1 MELQEKV
8 ALVTGGG
15 TGIGRA
21 ASLLLARE
29 GAAVAVNY
37 SRSEAEAEETAAEIR
52 AAGGRAMAVRA
63 DVSQDAA
70 VEEMVRRVIQ
80 EWGRLDILVNNA
92 GTTFFVDHTELDA
105 LTEAM
110 WDRILAVNLKGLFFC
125 CRAAARVMKREGS
138 GRIVNVAS
146 VAGFTGLGSSIAYSA
161 SKAGV
166 ISVTKS
172 LARALA
178 PEILVNAVAPGVV
191 ETRWIAG
198 RDEFRAR
205 GLTGTPLE
213 RLAQP
218 EDVADAILYLTKT
231 DFVTGQVIT
240 VDGGRTL

>member
-1 MELQEKV
+1 MQLEDRV

-29 GAAVAVNY
+29 GAAVAVNF

-52 AAGGRAMAVRA
+52 AAGGRAMAVQA
-63 DVSQDAA
+63 DVAEDAA
-70 VEEMVRRVIQ
+70 VEGMVRRVVQ

-92 GTTFFVDHTELDA
+92 GMTFFVDHTDLDA

-125 CRAAARVMKREGS
+125 CRAAARVMQREGS

-146 VAGFTGLGSSIAYSA
+146 VAGLTGRGSSIAYAA
-161 SKAGV
+161 SKAGA

-172 LARALA
+172 LAIALA
-178 PEILVNAVAPGVV
+178 PEILVNAVAPGFV
-191 ETRWIAG
+191 ETRWTAG
-198 RDEFRAR
+198 RDEYRSFC
-205 GLTGTPLE
+205 LTGTPLE
-213 RLAQP
+213 RVAEP
-218 EDVADAILYLTKT
+218 EDVADAILYLAKT
-231 DFVTGQVIT
+231 EFVTGQVIT
-240 VDGGRTL
+240 VDGGMVM

>member
-1 MELQEKV
+1 MELQERV

-21 ASLLLARE
+21 ASLLLARA

-37 SRSEAEAEETAAEIR
+37 SRSEAEAEATAVEIR
-52 AAGGRAMAVRA
+52 EAGSRAIAVQA

-70 VEEMVRRVIQ
+70 VEEMVQRVIR
-80 EWGRLDILVNNA
+80 EWGRLDVLVNNA
-92 GTTFFVDHTELDA
+92 GMTFFVDHTDLDG
-105 LTEAM
+105 LTEDM

-125 CRAAARVMKREGS
+125 CRAAARVMRREGS
-138 GRIVNVAS
+138 GRIVNVTS

-198 RDEFRAR
+198 RDEFRTR
-205 GLTGTPLE
+205 GLAGTPLE

-218 EDVADAILYLTKT
+218 EDVADAILYLART

>member
-1 MELQEKV
+1 
-8 ALVTGGG
+8 
-15 TGIGRA
+15 
-21 ASLLLARE
+21 
-29 GAAVAVNY
+29 
-37 SRSEAEAEETAAEIR
+37 
-52 AAGGRAMAVRA
+52 
-63 DVSQDAA
+63 
-70 VEEMVRRVIQ
+70 MVQRVIP
-80 EWGRLDILVNNA
+80 EWSRLDVLVNNA
-92 GTTFFVDHTELDA
+92 GTTFFVDHTDLDG
-105 LTEAM
+105 LTEEM

-125 CRAAARVMKREGS
+125 CRAAARVMRREGS

-178 PEILVNAVAPGVV
+178 PQILVNAVAPGVV

-198 RDEFRAR
+198 RDEFRTR
-205 GLTGTPLE
+205 GLAGRPLE

-218 EDVADAILYLTKT
+218 EDVADAILYLART

>member
-1 MELQEKV
+1 MELQERV

-21 ASLLLARE
+21 ASLLLARA

-37 SRSEAEAEETAAEIR
+37 SRSEAEAEATAVEIR
-52 AAGGRAMAVRA
+52 EAGSRAIAVQA

-70 VEEMVRRVIQ
+70 VEEMVQRVIR
-80 EWGRLDILVNNA
+80 EWGRLDVLVNNA
-92 GTTFFVDHTELDA
+92 GMTFFVDHTDLDG
-105 LTEAM
+105 LTEDM

-125 CRAAARVMKREGS
+125 CRAAARVMRREGS
-138 GRIVNVAS
+138 GRIVNVTS

-198 RDEFRAR
+198 RDEFRMR
-205 GLTGTPLE
+205 GLAGTPLE

-218 EDVADAILYLTKT
+218 EDVADAILYLART